1 VRLVVLIV
9 DADHRGCGV
18 GKQLLRAAEAWAI
31 NREASEIVLNSST
44 RRARAHAFYEK
55 RGYTATGI
63 RFVKPL

>member
-18 GKQLLRAAEAWAI
+18 GMRLLDAAETWAMGV
-31 NREASEIVLNSST
+31 AAAEIVLNSST
-44 RRARAHAFYEK
+44 RRAGAHAFYEK